1 MEIKLDTPYLKSIIV
16 AFISSILILLIQLWF
31 YTSPI
36 YYIIVISIILVG
48 TCFIYISYRTKDLS
62 IKEKCGTLKIIYFSL
77 FLMLISIFFYMIPF
91 RYSSNLFKPTH
102 SYGKDLF
109 LIIRIFV
116 LGCFTMVIARNI
128 LKTCLKNLYK
138 ESIIPLVEC
147 ISYLYTTFLF
157 TDILGI
163 LIGSIHNFNIYIS
176 PPFLSGCVMIG
187 WTTPIGEIVVLGS
200 LFGMGLQ
207 LLFIYK
213 ITQRLT
219 ILKLH
224 LKLRLRLFISGCI
237 ILLYGIFIGFWGI
250 LITLSGRLYEIE
262 PGKMLDIQVG
272 IIEYLLIFI
281 WGAVIVLFVINM
293 IRLIRLKD

>member
-1 MEIKLDTPYLKSIIV
+1 MEIKLDTPYVKSIIV
-16 AFISSILILLIQLWF
+16 AFVSSILILLIQLWF

-36 YYIIVISIILVG
+36 YYIIVLSIILVG
-48 TCFIYISYRTKDLS
+48 TCFIYISSRTKNLS
-62 IKEKCGTLKIIYFSL
+62 IKEKRGTSKIIYFSL
-77 FLMLISIFFYMIPF
+77 FLMLISILFYMIPF

-109 LIIRIFV
+109 LTIRIFV
-116 LGCFTMVIARNI
+116 LGCFATVTAQII
-128 LKTCLKNLYK
+128 LKTSLKNLYK
-138 ESIIPLVEC
+138 ESIIPLVGC

-163 LIGSIHNFNIYIS
+163 LIGLILNFHIYIS

-187 WTTPIGEIVVLGS
+187 WSTSIGEIVILGS

-213 ITQRLT
+213 ITERLT

-262 PGKMLDIQVG
+262 PGKMLDIQAG

-281 WGAVIVLFVINM
+281 WGGVIVLFVINM